1 MVRVSLLLVLAVVLD
16 SLSLGEAVAAVV
28 HVIKEVQRGKISQ
41 AELLGWVCLAPE
53 GVAGVGAG
61 EAGVEAEVGGA
72 GLRLRGAARQAG
84 SNIIIISWRPS
95 FE

>member
-1 MVRVSLLLVLAVVLD
+1 M
-16 SLSLGEAVAAVV
+16 AAVV

-53 GVAGVGAG
+53 SVAGVGAG
-61 EAGVEAEVGGA
+61 EAGMAGVEAEVGGA
-72 GLRLRGAARQAG
+72 GLSLRGAARQAG